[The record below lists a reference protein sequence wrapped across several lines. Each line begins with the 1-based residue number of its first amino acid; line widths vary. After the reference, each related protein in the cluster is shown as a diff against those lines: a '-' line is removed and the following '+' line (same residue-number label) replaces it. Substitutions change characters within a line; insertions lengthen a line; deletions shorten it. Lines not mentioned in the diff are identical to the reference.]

1 MNTLYAII
9 LGSTS
14 LFISFFPSDISE
26 KPEAKERIMA
36 MVLSVDSLD
45 VKGGKI
51 LYEVCLGYEIAG
63 RQFASCAPM
72 TLKDSLFAGDRV
84 VIDVDAD
91 EPESWK
97 YKEYL
102 PGATLSGDSLLVTG
116 WVEGRGEEPLRINIT
131 QPTNTKELT
140 FQSDLYFFVI
150 DHLTGSQIKFQGIG
164 EKSKTFHVHRAII
177 GTPAIVY
184 LDLNFEQETVASE
197 ADLVFDKA
205 QDNWIFKV
213 K

>member
-1 MNTLYAII
+1 MNTLYAIV
-9 LGSTS
+9 LGCTS
-14 LFISFFPSDISE
+14 LFLSFSSSSISE

-36 MVLSVDSLD
+36 MVLSVDSVD
-45 VKGGKI
+45 VKSGKT
-51 LYEVCLGYEIAG
+51 LYQLCLGYELGG

-72 TLKDSLFAGDRV
+72 ILKDSLFAGDRV

-97 YKEYL
+97 YREYL
-102 PGATLSGDSLLVTG
+102 PDATLSGDSLLITG
-116 WVEGRGEEPLRINIT
+116 WVEGRGEEPLKINIT
-131 QPTNTKELT
+131 QPTETRELN
-140 FQSDLYFFVI
+140 FQSDLYFFVV
-150 DHLTGSQIKFQGIG
+150 DHLTGSKIKFQGVG
-164 EKSKTFHVHRAII
+164 EKSKTFHVHRAVI

-197 ADLVFDKA
+197 ADLIFDKA